1 MSHVKTVLAAVL
13 VSVMALSAPVGVQAK
28 TKLTLG
34 TASMGGNCFNMGA
47 AIAKVFNDKATG
59 YTFNGWA
66 AAVTF
71 NLTAIEDK
79 ELDFGISQG
88 PAVCMSAIAAK
99 PCLPSAPSPTTT
111 VRRSMSSSVRMPA
124 SRA

>member
-34 TASMGGNCFNMGA
+34 TASMGGNYFNMGA

-59 YTFNGWA
+59 YT
-66 AAVTF
+66 
-71 NLTAIEDK
+71 LTVRP
-79 ELDFGISQG
+79 
-88 PAVCMSAIAAK
+88 PAVPLS
-99 PCLPSAPSPTTT
+99 T
-111 VRRSMSSSVRMPA
+111 
-124 SRA
+124 